1 MSIYAWHE
9 NASSASS
16 VGDTDIVASYAAGT
30 GAPLKTPISV
40 LTSAGAT
47 PVNATAGA
55 TALALTA
62 ALHGNRTVTLNN
74 TAPIAIT
81 LPASSGS
88 GVRFKVLVQV
98 SATATSSTIK
108 VANGTDIMQGVTI
121 STTTNAG
128 QFPTTATSDTV
139 SLNGGSTGGT
149 IGTYY
154 EFEDV
159 KTGFWRVTGF
169 DTSAV
174 TATMYSATVS

>member
-1 MSIYAWHE
+1 MSVYAWHE
-9 NASSASS
+9 NASSSTT
-16 VGDTDIVASYAAGT
+16 VGDTDMVPLYVAGT
-30 GAPLKTPISV
+30 GAPTKLPYSV
-40 LTSAGAT
+40 LAGAGHT

-55 TALALTA
+55 TALALTVA
-62 ALHGNRTVTLNN
+62 THGNRTVTLNN

-81 LPASSGS
+81 LPASAGT
-88 GVRFKVLVQV
+88 GAIFKILVQV

-139 SLNGGSTGGT
+139 SLNGGSQGGT

-174 TATMYSATVS
+174 TATMYSASVS